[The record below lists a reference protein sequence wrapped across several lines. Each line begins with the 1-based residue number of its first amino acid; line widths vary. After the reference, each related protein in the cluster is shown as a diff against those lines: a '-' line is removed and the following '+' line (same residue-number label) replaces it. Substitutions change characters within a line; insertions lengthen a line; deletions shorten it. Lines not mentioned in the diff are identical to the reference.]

1 MIIALES
8 ASSDPSLALAS
19 GDGTA
24 FATDG
29 WEGEGRQASE
39 LLPHLLVLLARAG
52 RELGE
57 ATALAVGVGPG
68 SFTGLR
74 VSMSLAKGMALA
86 LGVPLIGVPS
96 LEAWLAAEPDARAAV
111 ARAGA
116 QDAFL
121 LMRGEPVP
129 RVVSGAELASLVGGS
144 PVVTPSELASAFG
157 LVKAL
162 SPRRAAASV
171 ALQAARRLTEDPR
184 GDELERLEPWYLRAP
199 RGTTSA
205 TEEVARWP

>member
-57 ATALAVGVGPG
+57 TTALGVGIGPG

-86 LGVPLIGVPS
+86 LGVPLVGVPS
-96 LEAWLAAEPDARAAV
+96 LDAWLAAEPDAHAAA

-121 LMRGEPVP
+121 LMRGEAVP
-129 RVVSGAELASLVGGS
+129 RVVAGAELASLVGGS
-144 PVVTPSELASAFG
+144 PVVAPSELAAAFG
-157 LVKAL
+157 LGGAL
-162 SPRRAAASV
+162 SPRRAATAV
-171 ALQAARRLTEDPR
+171 AIQAARRLTEDSR
-184 GDELERLEPWYLRAP
+184 GDELERLEPWYLRTP
-199 RGTTSA
+199 RGIDPA
-205 TEEVARWP
+205 QGEVVKWP